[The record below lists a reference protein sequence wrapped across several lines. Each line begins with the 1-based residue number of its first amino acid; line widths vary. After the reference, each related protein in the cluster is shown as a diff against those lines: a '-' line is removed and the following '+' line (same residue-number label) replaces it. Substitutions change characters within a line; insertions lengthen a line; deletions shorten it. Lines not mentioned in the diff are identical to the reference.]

1 MAMNDTTLNVKLD
14 ELMDKKPSA
23 RPFVCKGRPE
33 ACDVLIVG
41 TNPAT
46 TMKKPFKCFWS
57 AKHGFDKKAWLKSYE
72 EQRNGKWSR
81 TRHVIE
87 GVLEAA
93 PGVGFLETNV
103 YATATA
109 SEADILP
116 EHRDSKFFKLL
127 VDTVRPKIIIAHGRK
142 AHRGVAAVLSCDGEL
157 VPSLDPEPVKTNEGT
172 VVLAV
177 PHFSRGWSYKQPG
190 GGRAAEFGQRVA
202 SLVARAT
209 Q

>member
-103 YATATA
+103 YATATTV
-109 SEADILP
+109 EADLLA
-116 EHRDSKFFKLL
+116 EHRDSNFFELL
-127 VDTVRPKIIIAHGRK
+127 VETVRPKVIIAHGREAYRAVGAFFGCTLK
-142 AHRGVAAVLSCDGEL
+142 PSQEFVA
-157 VPSLDPEPVKTNEGT
+157 VPVSEDC
-172 VVLAV
+172 VVLAM
-177 PHFSRGWSYKQPG
+177 PHFSRGWSYKLPS
-190 GGRAAEFGQRVA
+190 GGRAGDLGRYVA
-202 SLVARAT
+202 SLVNP
-209 Q
+209 